1 MTKKMLEK
9 QEEDPQQIL
18 IKVPE
23 VGIDEVGRGA
33 VFGPVFSAV
42 VILTEKNR
50 YILKKLGV
58 EDSKK
63 LTPKKRKLLL
73 PKILLLSSDYGIGQS
88 SAREIDKI
96 GIRCAT
102 ELSMIRALK
111 KLKEKPS
118 EIIIDGPLPLR
129 QWNGIQKNI
138 ISGDSKFISIASASI
153 VAKVSRDN
161 LMERLEKIYS
171 GYLIFKNKG
180 YGTREHLSI
189 IKENGITNLHRKSF
203 LKNQILSSSDQSK
216 KSLTNCC

>member
-1 MTKKMLEK
+1 MQEKK
-9 QEEDPQQIL
+9 EEDLQQVL
-18 IKVPE
+18 NKVFE

-42 VILTEKNR
+42 VVLTEENKF
-50 YILKKLGV
+50 ILKQFGV
-58 EDSKK
+58 KDSKK

-88 SAREIDKI
+88 STREIDKF
-96 GIRCAT
+96 GIRVAT

-111 KLKEKPS
+111 KLKQKPS
-118 EIIIDGPLPLR
+118 EIIIDGPLLLR
-129 QWNGIQKNI
+129 LWNRNQKNI
-138 ISGDSKFISIASASI
+138 VSGDSKFTSIASASI

-161 LMERLEKIYS
+161 LMERLEKKYS

-189 IKENGITNLHRKSF
+189 IKKYGITNLHRKSF
-203 LKNQILSSSDQSK
+203 LKKSK
-216 KSLTNCC
+216 LI